1 MVPPL
6 LSLPHG
12 HKLAGYPNLALQK
25 RLPLRRTFG
34 RQAAESILSST
45 ARMSA
50 IEIARPDEPAGA
62 ARGRRYSGHNDI
74 GRDRG

>member
-12 HKLAGYPNLALQK
+12 HKSAGYPNLGLHK

-34 RQAAESILSST
+34 QQAAESILFST

-50 IEIARPDEPAGA
+50 IETRAPMSRPGA
-62 ARGRRYSGHNDI
+62 ARGRRYSGS
-74 GRDRG
+74 GCRPKRAG

>member
-6 LSLPHG
+6 LSLPHS
-12 HKLAGYPNLALQK
+12 HKSAGYPNLGLHK

-34 RQAAESILSST
+34 RQAAESILFST

-50 IEIARPDEPAGA
+50 IEIARPDEPDG
-62 ARGRRYSGHNDI
+62 GGP
-74 GRDRG
+74 GPPLQWTQ